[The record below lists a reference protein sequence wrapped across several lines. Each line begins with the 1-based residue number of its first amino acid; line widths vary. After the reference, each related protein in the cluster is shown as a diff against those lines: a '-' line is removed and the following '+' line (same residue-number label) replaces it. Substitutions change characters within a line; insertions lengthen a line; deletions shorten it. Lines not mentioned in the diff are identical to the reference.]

1 MFITASFLR
10 QCPKA
15 VVFDL
20 GGVISAS
27 PFALFRQVEKEQSL
41 KERSIQDTI
50 KVAGTNGSFSQL
62 ERGEITVA
70 DFPSLFVKEYKQQWD
85 VPLNPSVVDDLMCR
99 LRQSLCSP
107 HQEVLDAARVLS
119 GHNIKVAVLT
129 NNFKEKDGTTW
140 LPPVL
145 NEVFDKVSFFLTIH

>member
-1 MFITASFLR
+1 MTASLRR

-27 PFALFRQVEKEQSL
+27 PFAVFRQLEKEQNL

-85 VPLNPSVVDDLMCR
+85 VPLNPSVVDDLVCR
-99 LRQSLCSP
+99 LRQSLYNL
-107 HQEVLDAARVLS
+107 HQEVLDAAKMLS
-119 GHNIKVAVLT
+119 GHNIKVAILT

-145 NEVFDKVSFFLTIH
+145 TEVFDTVSFTLTIH